1 MSRQATPLDKL
12 LSLPVSTVSSMAVPL
27 VVNTLVEVS
36 ISQQASIRV
45 AHTQEEPA
53 TLEELLTTPQQQQ
66 EVKDGRL
73 NQP

>member
-1 MSRQATPLDKL
+1 MSRQETLLDKL
-12 LSLPVSTVSSMAVPL
+12 LSLPVSTVSSMAVP
-27 VVNTLVEVS
+27 LVEVS

-45 AHTQEEPA
+45 AHTQEEPV
-53 TLEELLTTPQQQQ
+53 TVEELLTTPQHQL